1 MPLAANVRKR
11 TVPGTPRRKNA
22 VQTSRR
28 YANITTEYDVCSPA
42 GCIRIQVK
50 SGLNMGS
57 LLTTLAALIFLCLRR
72 FVAPLSGINRPSALV
87 LRAQAATIFV
97 ANTCQ
102 TPVHPIHAPTPRL
115 LCD

>member
-28 YANITTEYDVCSPA
+28 YANTTTEYDVFSPA
-42 GCIRIQVK
+42 GWTRIQVK
-50 SGLNMGS
+50 SGLYMGS
-57 LLTTLAALIFLCLRR
+57 LLPTLAALIFLCLRR
-72 FVAPLSGINRPSALV
+72 LLAPLSGMDQPPNLV
-87 LRAQAATIFV
+87 LRAQAATFLV

-102 TPVHPIHAPTPRL
+102 TPAHPIHAPTPRPL
-115 LCD
+115 S